1 MKKNRA
7 RVPRVFYLLI
17 VGAYVANE
25 IASLLIVR
33 KLILATLE
41 YKPWTIDLMMEQNN
55 INRTKTLLQ
64 IDSDRIL

>member
-7 RVPRVFYLLI
+7 CVPRVFYLLI

-55 INRTKTLLQ
+55 TNRTKTLLQ